1 MRGEAQIPPSSLG
14 ADTTTLSPE
23 AQNQRNAISCSSG
36 TDQGAVGSITS
47 EHYKQ
52 HWEPMASQLP
62 LKDPT
67 VLQTTHCYHEL
78 HLQLTIPTAYN
89 VILLISVFKMHNLHA
104 EQLIISLLTSKK
116 NYKVTLHNFQS

>member
-14 ADTTTLSPE
+14 ADKTTLSPE

-36 TDQGAVGSITS
+36 PAKGAVGSITS
-47 EHYKQ
+47 EHNKQ

-67 VLQTTHCYHEL
+67 ILQTTHYHEL
-78 HLQLTIPTAYN
+78 HLQLAISTAYN